1 MSPDPVGKMLFG
13 DLLAQARERWI
24 RAMAQRLGV
33 LGFHDYRRSDAL
45 VMRSLRSGEV
55 PLGALGV
62 TLGVTRQAARKV
74 VNGLEERGF
83 AHVTTSSED
92 SRRRLVGLTPRGRE
106 YLAAVVA
113 TLRAMNDEVVAS
125 VDAQELAAAYSV
137 LEIVRD
143 TFTAAL
149 TLEVSDLATTGESER

>member
-1 MSPDPVGKMLFG
+1 MLFG

-24 RAMAQRLGV
+24 RAMAQRLGA
-33 LGFHDYRRSDAL
+33 LGFHDYRRSDPL

-55 PLGALGV
+55 GLGSLGV

-74 VNGLEERGF
+74 VNGLVERGY
-83 AHVTTSSED
+83 ARVTTSTAD
-92 SRRRLVGLTPRGRE
+92 SRRRLVTLTPRGHD

-113 TLRAMNDEVVAS
+113 TLRALHDEVVEN
-125 VDAQELAAAYSV
+125 VDAQQLAAAYSV

-143 TFTAAL
+143 MFPSSTMR
-149 TLEVSDLATTGESER
+149 ENRLAITGESRR